1 MFKSTEREEE
11 QRKKRLTFF
20 FTVSEEE
27 MFHNGSERRG
37 KALTQQILL
46 ELWNIKC
53 YELLFIVQKCDIYHL
68 SYRLMLIFH
77 SSLQSSLIVCCHL
90 VDTEPLCMLLTEW
103 TNDNKSWRPS
113 FINFSTIC
121 INCFSILEDYSIVIF
136 CFICLFFF
144 YSLFEPFNCLIYF
157 TRSSYSVQFC
167 FCELADLLDFD
178 LKCWKYDRLIKKK
191 KQAKNGAV
199 MKTQTS
205 SQLIVCWRL
214 ALPLD

>member
-1 MFKSTEREEE
+1 
-11 QRKKRLTFF
+11 
-20 FTVSEEE
+20 
-27 MFHNGSERRG
+27 
-37 KALTQQILL
+37 
-46 ELWNIKC
+46 
-53 YELLFIVQKCDIYHL
+53 
-68 SYRLMLIFH
+68 MLIFH
-77 SSLQSSLIVCCHL
+77 NSLQSSLIVCCHL

-121 INCFSILEDYSIVIF
+121 INFCINFLHQILFLHTWGLFHCNFLFYL
-136 CFICLFFF
+136 FILF